1 MGRSKP
7 RKIGEGESFSKNVI
21 KGSSIPVNP
30 WNKIPRRATKFILSG
45 WIFASN
51 HFSREKE
58 GRRGA
63 AYVNPVRRCTDGQTK
78 ATPSAVWKKF
88 HYSLIPLPPSYRC
101 SFHLPPPPRYSTS
114 YLHLAAPWKTDTSR
128 GKSESYFPRC
138 SFSESLFFFLLSSLL
153 HRRVSLHLASP
164 AYQNCR
170 KTTKGEGEGLVDSLC
185 GCGITRGQDGRRLV
199 RILFPKCGEDRFSS
213 SWNGRMGGDEWRK
226 RKRGDDAM

>member
-1 MGRSKP
+1 MDRSKP

-51 HFSREKE
+51 HFSRKKE

-88 HYSLIPLPPSYRC
+88 HYSLIPLSPSYRC
-101 SFHLPPPPRYSTS
+101 SFHPLPPPILYTVLAPRRTLEDRYV
-114 YLHLAAPWKTDTSR
+114 K
-128 GKSESYFPRC
+128 
-138 SFSESLFFFLLSSLL
+138 
-153 HRRVSLHLASP
+153 
-164 AYQNCR
+164 R
-170 KTTKGEGEGLVDSLC
+170 K
-185 GCGITRGQDGRRLV
+185 V
-199 RILFPKCGEDRFSS
+199 RILFPEMLLLRKPFLLTLLPPPPPSFPPSRITGVSKLQEDDE
-213 SWNGRMGGDEWRK
+213 GGGGGSR
-226 RKRGDDAM
+226 

>member
-1 MGRSKP
+1 MDRSKP

-21 KGSSIPVNP
+21 KGFSIPVNP

-101 SFHLPPPPRYSTS
+101 SFHPLPP
-114 YLHLAAPWKTDTSR
+114 DT
-128 GKSESYFPRC
+128 
-138 SFSESLFFFLLSSLL
+138 L
-153 HRRVSLHLASP
+153 HRTCTSPHLGRQIRQEESQNLISRDAPSPKAFSSYSPPSSTAEFPSISHHRRIKTAGRRRRGRGRVSLTAFAAVGSRV
-164 AYQNCR
+164 A
-170 KTTKGEGEGLVDSLC
+170 
-185 GCGITRGQDGRRLV
+185 
-199 RILFPKCGEDRFSS
+199 
-213 SWNGRMGGDEWRK
+213 RMADVS
-226 RKRGDDAM
+226 